1 MCEFVFWVACRLLP
15 SSASSSR
22 SVSLLSVVGI
32 YGAGLHGP
40 AGPGPPLGPGHHLRG
55 QHRRAEPSWWWTTGP
70 SGGLPCLCCYAA
82 EDDGGVIDTQSTSKQ
97 AFPLSV
103 AVSFIYLPLSSD
115 TAYSPP
121 PPPVLFKVP
130 YDVSTPLLSTKPAV
144 KGELVWAFLSFR
156 LHYYW

>member
-1 MCEFVFWVACRLLP
+1 
-15 SSASSSR
+15 
-22 SVSLLSVVGI
+22 
-32 YGAGLHGP
+32 
-40 AGPGPPLGPGHHLRG
+40 
-55 QHRRAEPSWWWTTGP
+55 
-70 SGGLPCLCCYAA
+70 
-82 EDDGGVIDTQSTSKQ
+82 
-97 AFPLSV
+97 V